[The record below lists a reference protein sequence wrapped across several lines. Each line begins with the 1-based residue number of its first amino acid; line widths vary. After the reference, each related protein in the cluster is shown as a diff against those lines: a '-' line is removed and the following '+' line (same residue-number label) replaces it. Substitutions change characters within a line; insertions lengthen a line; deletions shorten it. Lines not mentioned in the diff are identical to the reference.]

1 MVPFFRGKLD
11 LASCSILGNGCNSE
25 GIEASTIEGLVGM
38 LSDKASLSLAHAA
51 SDLLLNFPAKSS
63 SAGKI
68 FVCNPLK
75 VSSSDAQNSKSEG
88 CDNTIRILCLILLA
102 QAATTMEA
110 EDPQQ
115 PSTVALWPLAR
126 ASATLC
132 ISFTSSNF
140 VISARISPLPGRGC
154 LFSGIVEGSF
164 MYFSEKTGC
173 ITLD

>member
-1 MVPFFRGKLD
+1 MPFFKVRLD
-11 LASCSILGNGCNSE
+11 FASCSLLGRGCNSE

-51 SDLLLNFPAKSS
+51 SDLLLNFPSKSS

-68 FVCNPLK
+68 FVSNPLK
-75 VSSSDAQNSKSEG
+75 VSISDAQNSKSEG

-102 QAATTMEA
+102 QAATTSDA

-115 PSTVALWPLAR
+115 PSTVALWPFAK

-140 VISARISPLPGRGC
+140 VMRERTSPLPGGGG
-154 LFSGIVEGSF
+154 LFSGMVEGSF
-164 MYFSEKTGC
+164 M
-173 ITLD
+173 

>member
-1 MVPFFRGKLD
+1 VVPFFRGKLD

-115 PSTVALWPLAR
+115 PSTVALWPFAR

-154 LFSGIVEGSF
+154 LFSGMAEGSF
-164 MYFSEKTGC
+164 MYFSEKTGY

>member
-1 MVPFFRGKLD
+1 MPFFRGKLD
-11 LASCSILGNGCNSE
+11 LASCSILGNGCNRE